1 MRFRDYDPGRDRE
14 AVHRIWREI
23 GWIEKKKEQEA
34 MDLFLE
40 SSRAMVAE
48 VNSEAESLVATA
60 TGSIRYL
67 KEDLTLSALAGVTTG
82 RIARKRGLASQ
93 LAAMAIARDA
103 AQGALVSALGMF
115 EQGYYN
121 QLGFGTGGYEHW
133 CSFDPAQL
141 EVELS
146 PRIPRRITPDDWE
159 GVHSSRLSRNRGHG
173 SCNLEAARLT
183 QSEMLWSKNGFGL
196 GYCDGAHGE
205 LTHHF
210 WYRTEDVECGPY
222 SISWMAYQNRDQFL
236 ELLALL
242 KSLGDQVRL
251 VRVREPQGIQLQDL
265 LKKPF
270 KMRQVSEKS
279 KYESRMRASAYWQVR
294 ICDLNGCLE
303 RTHLARERVRFN
315 LILIDPIEG
324 FLEKDAPWRG
334 VAGNYVV
341 TLGPFSEAEPGT
353 DATLPTLNASVGAFT
368 RMWLGV
374 RPATGLSWTDELS
387 APEELL
393 EALDQVLQLPDPKL
407 DWDF

>member
-1 MRFRDYDPGRDRE
+1 MRFRDYDPGRDKE

-23 GWIEKKKEQEA
+23 GWIEKRKEGEA

-40 SSRAMVAE
+40 SSRALVAE
-48 VNSEAESLVATA
+48 VNGEAESLVATVS
-60 TGSIRYL
+60 GSIRYL

-141 EVELS
+141 DVELS

-159 GVHSSRLSRNRGHG
+159 AVHSSRLLRHRGHG
-173 SCNLEAARLT
+173 SCNLDAPKLT
-183 QSEMLWSKNGFGL
+183 QAEMLWSKNGFGL
-196 GYCDGAHGE
+196 GCCDGAHGE

-210 WYRTEDVECGPY
+210 WCWTEDVESGPY
-222 SISWMAYQNRDQFL
+222 SISWMAYQTRDQFL

-251 VRVREPQGIQLQDL
+251 VRLCEPQGIQLQDF

-270 KMRQVSEKS
+270 KTRQVSEKS
-279 KYESRMRASAYWQVR
+279 KYESKIRASAYWQVR

-303 RTHLARERVRFN
+303 QTHLTGETVRFN
-315 LILIDPIEG
+315 LILTDPIEG

-334 VAGNYVV
+334 VAGNYLVI
-341 TLGPFSEAEPGT
+341 LGPSSAAEPGIDT
-353 DATLPTLNASVGAFT
+353 TLPTLNASVGAFT

-387 APEELL
+387 GPEELL
-393 EALDQVLQLPDPKL
+393 EALDQVLQLPDPKP